1 MSFHFYLDTL
11 SSSLLQL
18 ARLIGGFSAISFFSH
33 GGVEPV
39 AATRESLSDQCHFL
53 QDCLFYIIRIGLG
66 LLRLLVFPDPFP
78 LLLFFLSITC
88 RF

>member
-1 MSFHFYLDTL
+1 MSFISIWTL
-11 SSSLLQL
+11 QSSSLFQL

-33 GGVEPV
+33 GGVELV

-66 LLRLLVFPDPFP
+66 LLRLLVFPDPFL